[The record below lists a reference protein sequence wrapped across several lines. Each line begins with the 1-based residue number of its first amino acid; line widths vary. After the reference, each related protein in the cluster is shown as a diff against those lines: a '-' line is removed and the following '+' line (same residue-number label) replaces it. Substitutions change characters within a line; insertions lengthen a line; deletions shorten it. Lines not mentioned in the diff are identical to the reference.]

1 MIFHVMKDQ
10 GLIIHFVI
18 SRTFLD
24 DRRIAINNY
33 LFSRHSPSCF
43 ILWILLWQGI
53 KFKRWEHFTYIL
65 KLYKLGEIV
74 FFMKKAFVAFC
85 HFVCLVQSF
94 QLTFPQW
101 KNTEW
106 NENECTYV
114 GCVICLKCEVLAL
127 LMSIIIYLVS
137 SSKDM
142 GYICDKKG
150 KKLSGWETPLIV
162 PYLYRVSHNLVF
174 TLSWLFSQLPV
185 LLQRILLPF
194 VNMNL
199 IIF

>member
-74 FFMKKAFVAFC
+74 FFMKKAFVGFC

-94 QLTFPQW
+94 LLTFPQW
-101 KNTEW
+101 KKYRMKW
-106 NENECTYV
+106 KWMYV
-114 GCVICLKCEVLAL
+114 CRMCNMFIFHVQDCY
-127 LMSIIIYLVS
+127 SI
-137 SSKDM
+137 
-142 GYICDKKG
+142 
-150 KKLSGWETPLIV
+150 
-162 PYLYRVSHNLVF
+162 F
-174 TLSWLFSQLPV
+174 
-185 LLQRILLPF
+185 
-194 VNMNL
+194 
-199 IIF
+199 

>member
-74 FFMKKAFVAFC
+74 FFMKKAFVGFC

-106 NENECTYV
+106 NENECTCV
-114 GCVICLKCEVLAL
+114 GCVICLFFMYQIFTLFFNQRWDSSVKYWL
-127 LMSIIIYLVS
+127 LSIIIYLIS
-137 SSKDM
+137 S
-142 GYICDKKG
+142 
-150 KKLSGWETPLIV
+150 T
-162 PYLYRVSHNLVF
+162 
-174 TLSWLFSQLPV
+174 
-185 LLQRILLPF
+185 
-194 VNMNL
+194 
-199 IIF
+199 